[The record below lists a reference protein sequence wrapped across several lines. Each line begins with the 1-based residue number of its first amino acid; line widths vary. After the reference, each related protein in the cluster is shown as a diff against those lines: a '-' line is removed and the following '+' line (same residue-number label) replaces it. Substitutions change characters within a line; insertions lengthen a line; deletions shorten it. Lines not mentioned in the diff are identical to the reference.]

1 MVGGLYSVLW
11 AKRSEQVDASASKK
25 QMAPAPAEA
34 TQV

>member
-11 AKRSEQVDASASKK
+11 AKRSEQVQVDANKQ